1 MSRPLSI
8 LPPLPARPTVP
19 TPPASYEAANAAA
32 QARLD
37 AAALIDS
44 ERLLAQWREAEDARV
59 LDREAGEGVL

>member
-1 MSRPLSI
+1 MSERPLSV

-37 AAALIDS
+37 AANLIDS
-44 ERLLAQWREAEDARV
+44 ERLLAQWREAERV
-59 LDREAGEGVL
+59 LDSEAGEGAS